1 MKMLLILLF
10 AAVNL
15 VIYGQETISNKLTT
29 EHVSIAGTKVSL
41 IPPAGFDKSVNFTGF
56 QQNNNSSSIMIVE
69 IPGPFSE
76 IIKGFTKSG
85 LKTQGVDLIDKRDLK
100 IDNFPAVFIE
110 AEQAANGILF
120 TKYILTFGTDSNTT
134 MINGMFPKE
143 LSEPMSAEIL
153 ESILSVVYE
162 SNKDVYPFDEIEF
175 KVDIEN
181 TKLKYANVI
190 ANAALY
196 TVDGKVPT
204 ESDDKTF
211 YSIAR
216 SLGEIEIIDKKQ
228 YAIDRFKKIASVTD
242 INPEKITDIEINGFS
257 GYEIIAQGT
266 NNKTGSAEQIYFVML
281 FNHNLYYLLIGVAED
296 NFENNIE
303 LFNKVTNTFR
313 LK

>member
-110 AEQAANGILF
+110 AEQAAYGIPF

-204 ESDDKTF
+204 ESADKTF